1 MNYDFLTVEEYNDVV
16 LEHGEGFREDY
27 ALPFSKLNGLTVGT
41 SYIIDGFINVE
52 AKGNNIFDLTVMNEL
67 FTGAFCLTD
76 CTSSSYHVVDSDS
89 TEHLLNLQ
97 LTIGSDDLAD
107 GGLLLHLANT
117 SESFTVT
124 DEPYMITG
132 ETVKVGFF
140 NKQTSFNLL
149 IEDNEG
155 EAYTGNVTL
164 DGETVSVTD
173 GVLTFNHTPT
183 ASENISLTIGNY
195 HTILRINCVKQNI
208 VYSIDYESS
217 DLYQHIRKAKLVIK
231 TLKGVNGTLKC
242 NGKTVTS
249 TSNNQGVLTFSN
261 IDLGNYGED
270 LLNCELDLTGSFLNP
285 YSDKFV
291 VDTPRLTGT
300 LQELGQ
306 YRNQGYQNTLRPTEY
321 DVTGGGIGFC
331 ELGYD
336 IKLNYLANVST
347 KLLMA
352 YGVNLT
358 LINFSGTIDDANV
371 ATTTTYKVII
381 EDSEISIGNGNEWL
395 RNNIN
400 GEIIVN
406 NSTMTFTGNSYAY
419 KGNGKITFNNCIF
432 NRLGVTVGTDASF
445 IKLLQGG
452 DLTLKHCIFNM
463 EFTCTGNTVAMI
475 NMFNIDKNAKVN
487 KITGNDLRNNDSFPF
502 NNNKSDINVTYQ
514 QTSSIIYDYTSV
526 NGVIWTITGSGER
539 YTQNITITQR

>member
-1 MNYDFLTVEEYNDVV
+1 M
-16 LEHGEGFREDY
+16 
-27 ALPFSKLNGLTVGT
+27 
-41 SYIIDGFINVE
+41 
-52 AKGNNIFDLTVMNEL
+52 
-67 FTGAFCLTD
+67 
-76 CTSSSYHVVDSDS
+76 
-89 TEHLLNLQ
+89 
-97 LTIGSDDLAD
+97 
-107 GGLLLHLANT
+107 
-117 SESFTVT
+117 
-124 DEPYMITG
+124 
-132 ETVKVGFF
+132 
-140 NKQTSFNLL
+140 
-149 IEDNEG
+149 
-155 EAYTGNVTL
+155 
-164 DGETVSVTD
+164 
-173 GVLTFNHTPT
+173 
-183 ASENISLTIGNY
+183 
-195 HTILRINCVKQNI
+195 
-208 VYSIDYESS
+208 
-217 DLYQHIRKAKLVIK
+217 IK